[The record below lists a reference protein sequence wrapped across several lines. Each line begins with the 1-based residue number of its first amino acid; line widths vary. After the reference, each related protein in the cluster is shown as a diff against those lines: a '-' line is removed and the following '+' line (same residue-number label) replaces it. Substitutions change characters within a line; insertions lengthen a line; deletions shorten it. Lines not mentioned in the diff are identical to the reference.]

1 MRDNYFM
8 SRRRCTTA
16 RMFSGNNKQGGA
28 KRPSQSRPSTPEPGS
43 ECAESPDSAQT
54 DEPLVESLRRQL
66 ADEAWLRESSETRMA
81 AVVKR
86 YLRLTIALAGINALV
101 AGTTV
106 FTLWSRSV
114 AGSDAAS
121 LPNLPAA
128 QPKAEPSSPAP
139 IPAPVVSPLPSPAPS
154 PAPPAEAAPLPSPS
168 TKPAASA
175 PTHRPR
181 RSAAKIQ
188 LAHKSVEE
196 LKTVALDSVVERW

>member
-1 MRDNYFM
+1 MY
-8 SRRRCTTA
+8 
-16 RMFSGNNKQGGA
+16 SGNKQGGA

-43 ECAESPDSAQT
+43 ESAESLAPVPA

-66 ADEAWLRESSETRMA
+66 ADEVWLRESSETRMA
-81 AVVKR
+81 SVVKR

-106 FTLWSRSV
+106 FTLWSRSG

-121 LPNLPAA
+121 TLNLPVA
-128 QPKAEPSSPAP
+128 QPKAELSLPAP
-139 IPAPVVSPLPSPAPS
+139 PAAPVASPLPSPAPS
-154 PAPPAEAAPLPSPS
+154 PALPAEAAPLPSSS

-175 PTHRPR
+175 PTNRPR

-188 LAHKSVEE
+188 VAHKPVEE